1 MTIGQFDANL
11 RRFYVE
17 ARKKKDGQKKD
28 GESYSKKSLLGF
40 RHGVERFLNK
50 PPHNRNLK
58 LSSDPRFKRSNNMLD
73 AQLVQLKRSGKEN
86 SQHKPPGI
94 ESEDFVKLKA
104 SGALSPSTTYCPFYE
119 MYGST
124 WYCFSAEEVEK
135 AKEN

>member
-1 MTIGQFDANL
+1 
-11 RRFYVE
+11 
-17 ARKKKDGQKKD
+17 
-28 GESYSKKSLLGF
+28 
-40 RHGVERFLNK
+40 
-50 PPHNRNLK
+50 
-58 LSSDPRFKRSNNMLD
+58 MLD

-86 SQHKPPGI
+86 SQHKPPDI